1 MLLCDSYVIIKF
13 LSINLFLW
21 GHELTNSLRLLRLH
35 SSFFFFTVDYEK
47 LFTQAEVTFYA
58 NIIV

>member
-35 SSFFFFTVDYEK
+35 SSFFFTVDYEK
-47 LFTQAEVTFYA
+47 RFTQAEVTFYA

>member
-21 GHELTNSLRLLRLH
+21 VHELTNSLRLLRLH
-35 SSFFFFTVDYEK
+35 SSFFFTVDYEK

>member
-21 GHELTNSLRLLRLH
+21 GHELTNSLRLLRPN
-35 SSFFFFTVDYEK
+35 SSFFTVDYEK
-47 LFTQAEVTFYA
+47 LFTQVEVTFYA

>member
-21 GHELTNSLRLLRLH
+21 GHELTNSLGLLRLH
-35 SSFFFFTVDYEK
+35 SSFFYSR
-47 LFTQAEVTFYA
+47 L
-58 NIIV
+58 

>member
-21 GHELTNSLRLLRLH
+21 GHEITNSLRLLRLH
-35 SSFFFFTVDYEK
+35 SSFFT
-47 LFTQAEVTFYA
+47 AEVTFYA

>member
-21 GHELTNSLRLLRLH
+21 VHELTNSLRLLRLH
-35 SSFFFFTVDYEK
+35 SSFFFTADYEK

>member
-35 SSFFFFTVDYEK
+35 SSFFFTVDYEK

-58 NIIV
+58 NSIV

>member
-1 MLLCDSYVIIKF
+1 MLLCDSYVIINF

-35 SSFFFFTVDYEK
+35 SSFFFTVDYEK

-58 NIIV
+58 NSIV

>member
-35 SSFFFFTVDYEK
+35 SSFFFFYSR
-47 LFTQAEVTFYA
+47 L
-58 NIIV
+58 

>member
-21 GHELTNSLRLLRLH
+21 GLELTNSLRLLRLH
-35 SSFFFFTVDYEK
+35 SSFFFTVDYEK

-58 NIIV
+58 NILV